1 MPSWNLS
8 AKFSVLLV
16 LVFCIG
22 SVLTV
27 FTLSKHL
34 NTQAEEV
41 VKERAEILLSTMQ
54 SARDYTQNHVQ
65 AVLNDNDADRL
76 VLESIPTFAA
86 QIIFEGFRQRSSAFQ
101 DFSYKEAALNPTNP
115 DDKADDFES
124 QLFNQLQGFS
134 IAQATPNPQALS
146 GYRTQD
152 QQKLFYIAQPIF
164 VKDRSCLQCH
174 GDPAQAPPALIAKY
188 GDKNGFGWQIN
199 DLVATQIIYVPANN
213 IFERGRQNLWTVTKI
228 FLGIFAA
235 IALVINLLLWRT
247 VIRPL
252 AVLTQVAQ
260 QISRCSIELAQND
273 RISAPNLAPL
283 ASRRDE
289 PGQLARAFDYMLY
302 VQGQREQDL
311 QQAVQTRTQSLET
324 EMHERRAAQNA
335 LQTYTHAINHDLRNL
350 VMGISMVVQ
359 GTLISAS
366 DGSSCAINQSMS
378 GNDEPS
384 DPASPITVEPMA
396 LKMIQKSCD
405 RQLNLM
411 NSLVD
416 VNSSEIWRTVLHL
429 ETTQLQTLIPD
440 LIETITTTLPSNAT
454 LSHQL
459 PQYLPC
465 IQADPIQLKRVF
477 ENLINN
483 ALKYNPN
490 GVDITLG
497 AIVVESYD
505 GKRFSIR
512 CTVTDNGIG
521 VDANEK
527 QELFNIYVRGKD
539 VDRRCAVGKRQILG
553 GEGLGL
559 YICRKIIDAHG
570 GNIGLETAADGGAI
584 FWFTLP
590 V

>member
-1 MPSWNLS
+1 M
-8 AKFSVLLV
+8 LV

-22 SVLTV
+22 SALTIV
-27 FTLSKHL
+27 TLSKYL
-34 NTQAEEV
+34 NTQAEQV

-65 AVLNDNDADRL
+65 SVLNRTDKDRL

-86 QIIFEGFRQRSSAFQ
+86 QTIFAGFQQRSSAFQ

-115 DDKADDFES
+115 DDKADDFER
-124 QLFNQLQGFS
+124 QLFTQLQS
-134 IAQATPNPQALS
+134 SPITQATPAPQALS
-146 GYRTQD
+146 GYRAHD
-152 QQKLFYIAQPIF
+152 QQKLFYLAQPIV
-164 VKDRSCLQCH
+164 VKDESCLQCH
-174 GDPAQAPPALIAKY
+174 GDPAQAPPALIAQY
-188 GDKNGFGWQIN
+188 GNQNGFGWQIN
-199 DLVATQIIYVPANN
+199 DLVATQIIYVPADK
-213 IFERGRQNLWTVTKI
+213 IFERGRKNLWTVTQI

-235 IALVINLLLWRT
+235 IVLVINLLLWRT

-252 AVLTQVAQ
+252 AVLTRVAQ
-260 QISRCSIELAQND
+260 QISRCSIDLSQND

-289 PGQLARAFDYMLY
+289 PGQLARAFDYMVY
-302 VQGQREQDL
+302 VLSRREQDL
-311 QQAVQTRTQSLET
+311 QQAVQARTQSLET
-324 EMHERRAAQNA
+324 EMHERQAVQDA

-359 GTLISAS
+359 GTLISTADGKAS
-366 DGSSCAINQSMS
+366 AFNSSKIETDKTNDSMS
-378 GNDEPS
+378 
-384 DPASPITVEPMA
+384 PIVVEPMA

-416 VNSSEIWRTVLHL
+416 VHSSEIWRTVLRT
-429 ETTQLQTLIPD
+429 ETLHLQTLIPE
-440 LIETITTTLPSNAT
+440 LIETITTTLPSTAT
-454 LSHQL
+454 LNYHL
-459 PQYLPC
+459 PQGLPS

-483 ALKYNPN
+483 AFKYNSN
-490 GVDITLG
+490 GVDIILG
-497 AIVVESYD
+497 ATVVKSFN
-505 GKRFSIR
+505 GKNFSIR

-521 VDANEK
+521 VDAAEA

-539 VDRRCAVGKRQILG
+539 VDRQSAAGVGGASAEKQNRQRLDG
-553 GEGLGL
+553 DGLGL
-559 YICRKIIDAHG
+559 YICRQIIDAHG
-570 GNIGLETAADGGAI
+570 GNIGLETANDGGAI